1 MRAYPSR
8 KHGEIQKE
16 VSPAA
21 VDSIVFLIR
30 RPRNSRPLFPGCS
43 PHDKSRRSSFTFLPR
58 PFHYAHVCAHRT
70 AVPPVLELLD
80 PEQNRLQLMDTP
92 PLDTFLASMQM
103 VSSAVQTLLRY
114 LYFVQH
120 SIADK
125 LGFVYP
131 TEPTE
136 LDQVADFA
144 IPFIRYVQTLY
155 DAVPKDTIPDLNTV
169 PELLYILWP
178 VVVAILVTV
187 RPIIS
192 YLELRSADSTFATRL
207 R

>member
-1 MRAYPSR
+1 
-8 KHGEIQKE
+8 
-16 VSPAA
+16 
-21 VDSIVFLIR
+21 
-30 RPRNSRPLFPGCS
+30 
-43 PHDKSRRSSFTFLPR
+43 
-58 PFHYAHVCAHRT
+58 
-70 AVPPVLELLD
+70 
-80 PEQNRLQLMDTP
+80 
-92 PLDTFLASMQM
+92 MQM
-103 VSSAVQTLLRY
+103 VGSAVLRY
-114 LYFVQH
+114 LFSVQH

-125 LGFVYP
+125 LGFVHP
-131 TEPTE
+131 SEPTE
-136 LDQVADFA
+136 LDQVAGFV

>member
-1 MRAYPSR
+1 
-8 KHGEIQKE
+8 
-16 VSPAA
+16 
-21 VDSIVFLIR
+21 
-30 RPRNSRPLFPGCS
+30 
-43 PHDKSRRSSFTFLPR
+43 
-58 PFHYAHVCAHRT
+58 
-70 AVPPVLELLD
+70 
-80 PEQNRLQLMDTP
+80 
-92 PLDTFLASMQM
+92 MQM
-103 VSSAVQTLLRY
+103 VSSAVQTPLRY
-114 LYFVQH
+114 LYFYQH

-144 IPFIRYVQTLY
+144 IPFIRYVRELY
-155 DAVPKDTIPDLNTV
+155 DAIPRDTMPDLNAV